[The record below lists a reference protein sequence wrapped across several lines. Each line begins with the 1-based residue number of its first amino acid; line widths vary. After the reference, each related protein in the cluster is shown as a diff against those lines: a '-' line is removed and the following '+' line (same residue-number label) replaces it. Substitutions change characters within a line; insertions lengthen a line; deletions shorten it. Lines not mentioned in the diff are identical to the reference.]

1 MASSGMAPAAAGE
14 VIGKLPKEISDMK
27 IRDDKVEKEMEATVV
42 DGNGTE
48 TGHIIVTTIGG
59 RNGQPKQTI
68 SYMAERVV
76 GQGSFG
82 IVFQAKCLET
92 GEAVAIKKVLQDK
105 RYKNR
110 ELQTMRLLDHPN
122 IVSLKH
128 CFFSTTDKDEL
139 YLNLVLEYVP
149 ETAYRVTRHY
159 SKANQR
165 MPMIYVKLYTYQIF
179 RALAYIHAI
188 GVCHRDIKPQN
199 LLVNPHTHQLKFCD
213 FGSAKVLVK
222 GEPNISYICSRYYR
236 APELIFG
243 ATEYTTAIDIWSV
256 GCVLAEFLLGQFGSL
271 LSAYGCFRQ
280 HKTCDSGP
288 DQECYLPLTNENS
301 TTSRQAKN
309 HFLLTAAFWGYVF
322 QIIFQMTA
330 GAVMLTDSVYWIVIA
345 PFLTI
350 LTIVAHSL
358 NLVLLLG
365 DTALNSLCFPWFRIS
380 YFLLLTA
387 FYVLFEWILHAFVAT
402 WWPYPFLDLS
412 VEYAPLWYLI
422 VALLHLP
429 CYGFFLLVVKLKY
442 FILTRWF
449 PQSHYPIMFNNMVNN
464 LTMGQSLPYYGQ
476 QYCQQSYGGQPDYT
490 RQSYGGYGQPF
501 YGSQSQL
508 GYGQPSYQLKK
519 EPYYSQSSYGSEGE
533 TDSVDDSDEFVED
546 TYGGDDAEDSGSS
559 INLNSDGTETG
570 DESDED
576 PETVSYATNRA
587 FASRED
593 LQKWAK
599 DRGRKYGFAIVIGRS
614 RANESVEL
622 LCDRGP
628 KRPSTAKVRDT
639 GTIKNDC
646 AFKLVGRYSGRSDCW
661 SLEEIC
667 KLHNH
672 KPFVF
677 EEGHPYLR
685 RLTSEQSDFVATLYK
700 LHVKPRNI
708 LLALREKFP
717 GNCCILKDIYNVT
730 RKIREQDKVGRSP
743 MEILE
748 NYLYAN
754 GFVFNTRVNEI
765 TNATED
771 IFFCHPLSY
780 KMWRAFPHVV
790 LIDTT
795 YKTNFYNIPFVQLV
809 GVTSTSKSF
818 CIAHAFIANE
828 REDNFTWVL
837 KQAKGMID
845 KCMEPRIIVTDRDQ
859 ALMRSCDYVFPNE
872 MDRNSR
878 WWQWRFNTEQQGR
891 YDTVRNGLDWFDTV
905 QATPFDKWM
914 DFPGHALVMAQTFVC
929 IVIQISNLEMAD
941 DEIHD
946 DIFDEEMVDQPPQ
959 QRRRVDEHIGTLDQ
973 NEHLQFPAGNAL
985 KRYRKL
991 RTMIPYRNTLI
1002 DWTLLESTG
1011 ERQRAE
1017 EYIGVDTPWSRLF
1030 TMDLPAYRELT
1041 VEFYSTFRWR
1051 PHVDPLPDQS
1061 DDDDVDPPEV
1071 RFSMFGY
1078 QHQMDLPE
1086 FAWRTGLY
1094 TEAEVQ
1100 QPLFTESIHTLPED
1114 ELKNFW
1120 PAIGDRQL
1128 TGDSKASDIR
1138 DPLYRYFH
1146 RLIAC
1151 GINGRKDSTD
1161 KCNFRDVF
1169 YLRCLLTHRYCNL
1182 ARCLAAYSSSYY
1194 HRQFRGS
1201 LLGGPYVTRIAHS
1214 YAYILNL
1221 HQLRI
1226 PPVPPMPCGVPTV
1239 RGMGMYATFPGID
1252 PRLRMKKDAPP
1263 YVPVPLVEPDPLN
1276 APEIQIDGDQPVHE
1290 EDPPQHPAIIYRVAR
1305 FPPATQALLQR
1316 LDQRSEQ
1323 QSREMVEMRHMM
1335 RFSAVEYWIRM

>member
-1 MASSGMAPAAAGE
+1 MVLKSADEKKSS
-14 VIGKLPKEISDMK
+14 PK
-27 IRDDKVEKEMEATVV
+27 
-42 DGNGTE
+42 
-48 TGHIIVTTIGG
+48 
-59 RNGQPKQTI
+59 
-68 SYMAERVV
+68 
-76 GQGSFG
+76 
-82 IVFQAKCLET
+82 
-92 GEAVAIKKVLQDK
+92 
-105 RYKNR
+105 
-110 ELQTMRLLDHPN
+110 
-122 IVSLKH
+122 
-128 CFFSTTDKDEL
+128 
-139 YLNLVLEYVP
+139 
-149 ETAYRVTRHY
+149 
-159 SKANQR
+159 
-165 MPMIYVKLYTYQIF
+165 
-179 RALAYIHAI
+179 
-188 GVCHRDIKPQN
+188 
-199 LLVNPHTHQLKFCD
+199 
-213 FGSAKVLVK
+213 
-222 GEPNISYICSRYYR
+222 
-236 APELIFG
+236 
-243 ATEYTTAIDIWSV
+243 
-256 GCVLAEFLLGQFGSL
+256 
-271 LSAYGCFRQ
+271 
-280 HKTCDSGP
+280 
-288 DQECYLPLTNENS
+288 
-301 TTSRQAKN
+301 
-309 HFLLTAAFWGYVF
+309 
-322 QIIFQMTA
+322 
-330 GAVMLTDSVYWIVIA
+330 
-345 PFLTI
+345 
-350 LTIVAHSL
+350 
-358 NLVLLLG
+358 
-365 DTALNSLCFPWFRIS
+365 
-380 YFLLLTA
+380 
-387 FYVLFEWILHAFVAT
+387 
-402 WWPYPFLDLS
+402 
-412 VEYAPLWYLI
+412 
-422 VALLHLP
+422 
-429 CYGFFLLVVKLKY
+429 KLK
-442 FILTRWF
+442 
-449 PQSHYPIMFNNMVNN
+449 
-464 LTMGQSLPYYGQ
+464 
-476 QYCQQSYGGQPDYT
+476 DK
-490 RQSYGGYGQPF
+490 PF

-508 GYGQPSYQLKK
+508 GYGQLSYQLKK
-519 EPYYSQSSYGSEGE
+519 ESYYSQSSYGSEGE

-546 TYGGDDAEDSGSS
+546 TYEGDDAEDSGSS

-599 DRGRKYGFAIVIGRS
+599 DRGRKYGFTIVIGRS

-661 SLEEIC
+661 SLEEIW

-730 RKIREQDKVGRSP
+730 RKIREQDKVGQRIPLASIHQFWRKFSFEP
-743 MEILE
+743 E
-748 NYLYAN
+748 Y
-754 GFVFNTRVNEI
+754 
-765 TNATED
+765 TED
-771 IFFCHPLSY
+771 VEPSLDEQFEDIKREFASQSPQVKKSFLQKIRSFAS
-780 KMWRAFPHVV
+780 R
-790 LIDTT
+790 
-795 YKTNFYNIPFVQLV
+795 
-809 GVTSTSKSF
+809 SKSDKKEPEVRRDPRGRPKEQKG
-818 CIAHAFIANE
+818 HTQ
-828 REDNFTWVL
+828 RETSPEPARHSSYTSSHKDIPVPPRHNSYTASQFKKPSTRPSQKKNAPEHGRNVGKTGADHGFPL
-837 KQAKGMID
+837 MMDPKDLSNIMRFKSHIPQLFHRYIEDIKDVNPDGNCGFRSVALCLGMDQKQWPLVRKRM
-845 KCMEPRIIVTDRDQ
+845 M
-859 ALMRSCDYVFPNE
+859 NE
-872 MDRNSR
+872 MDKNSR

-905 QATPFDKWM
+905 QAAPFDKWM
-914 DFPGHALVMAQTFVC
+914 DFPGHALVMAQTFMC

-1061 DDDDVDPPEV
+1061 DDDVVDPPEV

-1169 YLRCLLTHRYCNL
+1169 YLRCLLTHRHCNL

-1239 RGMGMYATFPGID
+1239 RGMGMYATFPGIG
-1252 PRLRMKKDAPP
+1252 PRLRTKKDAPP

-1290 EDPPQHPAIIYRVAR
+1290 EDPPQHPTIIYRVAR

-1316 LDQRSEQ
+1316 LDQRTEHIPKATIVAGPDEDPPVYLST
-1323 QSREMVEMRHMM
+1323 SCGFHV
-1335 RFSAVEYWIRM
+1335 VL